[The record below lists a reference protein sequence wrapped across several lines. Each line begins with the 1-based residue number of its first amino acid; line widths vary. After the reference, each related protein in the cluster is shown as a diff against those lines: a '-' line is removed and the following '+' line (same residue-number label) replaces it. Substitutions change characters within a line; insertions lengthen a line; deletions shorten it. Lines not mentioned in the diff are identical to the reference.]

1 MYEKGRKTKPKE
13 VNGDY
18 FEQCVLGHNP
28 GCLPEIHFSL
38 EQTIFKEFSNLC
50 CLLTKTTK
58 SSMCS
63 EKGSPF

>member
-28 GCLPEIHFSL
+28 GCLHEIHFSL
-38 EQTIFKEFSNLC
+38 KQTIVKELNNLF
-50 CLLTKTTK
+50 LLTKQ
-58 SSMCS
+58 
-63 EKGSPF
+63 PNLA